1 MKKGSQVERE
11 ACSVCAARGWQ
22 ENSPF
27 VLSLEHRLSGGGGM
41 TQELEGERRQRVVFM
56 GWGGYVPTGGRPPPP
71 QLLADPICKT
81 LSRRRVLPT
90 LLGQGSEA
98 Q

>member
-1 MKKGSQVERE
+1 MRKTDYLPCFECKPLALDAPMKKGLLCKKSQVERE

-41 TQELEGERRQRVVFM
+41 TQELEGGRRQPVVFM
-56 GWGGYVPTGGRPPPP
+56 GWEGYVPTREGGPPHP
-71 QLLADPICKT
+71 
-81 LSRRRVLPT
+81 SY
-90 LLGQGSEA
+90 
-98 Q
+98 